1 MNLTEDQKEKFKR
14 KIEGERKVRILLEL
28 FGLGLFLKILVGV
41 VTYLSLV
48 KYKKRRSSW
57 RKEEE

>member
-28 FGLGLFLKILVGV
+28 FGQGLFLKILVGM

-48 KYKKRRSSW
+48 K
-57 RKEEE
+57 